1 MTSTPI
7 RLLAATALLATVTL
21 AGCKREE
28 AAPAPAPP
36 PAVEPAPAPP
46 PPPAPVAATASVT
59 GLTLGNAVGADMAIA
74 TPATTFAPADTIHA
88 AVATSTSDPMAAVNG
103 RLTAKWTFEDGQTVN
118 EESRDVVLTGSGTTV
133 FQISKP
139 DGWPAGKYRVEISLD
154 GAPVQSADF
163 EVK

>member
-1 MTSTPI
+1 MTSTPN
-7 RLLAATALLATVTL
+7 RLLMASALLAAVTL
-21 AGCKREE
+21 AGCQRED
-28 AAPAPAPP
+28 AAPTPTPP

-74 TPATTFAPADTIHA
+74 APATTFAPTDTIHA
-88 AVATSTSDPMAAVNG
+88 AVATSTSDPMATVNG
-103 RLTAKWTFEDGQTVN
+103 TLAAKWTFEDGQTVN
-118 EESRDVVLTGSGTTV
+118 EESRDVVLTGNGTTV

-139 DGWPAGKYRVEISLD
+139 DGWPVGKYKVEISMD
-154 GAPVQSADF
+154 GTPVQSADF